1 MEKQVL
7 NYTQKLVDILNK
19 TENLDFKISL
29 LNTIRRQLHNN
40 SPFKN
45 EPVDFVEWV
54 KNDKVIANEYNPN
67 KVAPP
72 EMQLLEISIDNDGY
86 TQPIV
91 TFPNEKGIEV
101 VDGFHRSRVG
111 KESESVKKK
120 VFSHLPVVSIR
131 KEAQDKNHRIASTI
145 RHNRARG
152 KHQIDAMSEII
163 LELKN
168 RNWKNSRIA
177 RELGMDEDEI
187 LRLCQITGLESLF
200 SDKDFNNSWV
210 AGDSNNS
217 FEVLTDEVSED
228 IIEDTRASNTDDPNR
243 IFHTFDKWECHK
255 HGFFASTVQGMTND
269 EAVQK
274 FAEFFK
280 KDDFKYWAT
289 KVSNEWK
296 HSCEQNLT
304 NSSMNRIAWLGQ
316 ASVCLAYQIPSKY
329 CSGWNLLTNEEQE
342 KANQIALDVI
352 NEWLKRNDRPELTM
366 DEALSAGRQVEI
378 Y

>member
-1 MEKQVL
+1 MEQLENIKNQFTFL
-7 NYTQKLVDILNK
+7 EKLEIDEKVKFINEIK
-19 TENLDFKISL
+19 
-29 LNTIRRQLHNN
+29 RHLHEL

-54 KNDKVIANEYNPN
+54 KNEEVIANEYNPN

-91 TFPNEKGIEV
+91 TFPNERGVEV

-111 KESESVKKK
+111 KESEKIKQK
-120 VFSHLPVVSIR
+120 IHGYLPVVSIR
-131 KEAQDKNHRIASTI
+131 KEQQDKNNRIASTI

-177 RELGMDEDEI
+177 KELGMDEDEI

-200 SDKDFNNSWV
+200 SDKDFNKSWV
-210 AGDSNNS
+210 AGDSVDDM
-217 FEVLTDEVSED
+217 EILTDEVDED
-228 IIEDTRASNTDDPNR
+228 TIENTRASNTDDPNR
-243 IFHTFDKWECHK
+243 IFHTYDKWECFK
-255 HGFFASTVQGMTND
+255 AGFFANKAEGYSHE
-269 EAVQK
+269 EAEQK
-274 FAEFFK
+274 FADFFK
-280 KDDFKYWAT
+280 GNEFETYANMVIKDWKY
-289 KVSNEWK
+289 
-296 HSCEQNLT
+296 SCEQNLT

-316 ASVCLAYQIPSKY
+316 ASVCYAHGIPSRY
-329 CSGWNLLTNEEQE
+329 SSGWNLLTNQEQE
-342 KANQIALDVI
+342 IANEVALKVI
-352 NEWLKRNDRPELTM
+352 NKWLVLNNRDELTM